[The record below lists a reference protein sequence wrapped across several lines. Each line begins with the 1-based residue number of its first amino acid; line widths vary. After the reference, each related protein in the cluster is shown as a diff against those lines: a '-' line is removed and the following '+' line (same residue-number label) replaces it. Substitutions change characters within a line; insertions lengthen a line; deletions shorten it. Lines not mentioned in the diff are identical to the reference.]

1 VIVLLIVVV
10 VLIVLLIVVVVRMQ
24 IIILVLLVL
33 CIICNSKYIDNKST
47 IRSNKINSNSI
58 RSTTSGSINKNI
70 DSVIALR
77 GGDVIKGKKTKSAL
91 KSMKELL
98 DSVKPAT
105 RCYLLVIVFCTIV
118 HVLGLPAPAL
128 FNIDKSRIYEL
139 WRPITAVSYLG
150 GPSMSMANNLYFLV
164 TYGQRL
170 EGENGTGEHAWF
182 LIVQTLLLTVFGGLL
197 LGFPFHGQA
206 MVAAAVYVSSHI
218 HPMEKMPFQFGFV
231 ITSWQLPFAMMV
243 VDMLAQQNIAAA
255 WPHVLGIFTGHCYHF
270 FTKVWP
276 SLGGK
281 AWLKPPKWIIK
292 KLGDRPS
299 SNIVGVDTRSKLEE
313 QEIKAKKNKF
323 GKKRNLTGK
332 KLSQLK

>member
-1 VIVLLIVVV
+1 
-10 VLIVLLIVVVVRMQ
+10 MQ
-24 IIILVLLVL
+24 IVILLLLLVL
-33 CIICNSKYIDNKST
+33 FISNCRSNISNSISNSIISNSKINNIIS
-47 IRSNKINSNSI
+47 NSNSYSNLNN
-58 RSTTSGSINKNI
+58 RKSINDNNNLILKI
-70 DSVIALR
+70 R

-91 KSMKELL
+91 KSIKEMIA
-98 DSVKPAT
+98 SVKPAT
-105 RCYLLVIVFCTIV
+105 RFYLFIILFCTII

-128 FNIDKSRIYEL
+128 FNIDKSRIIEI
-139 WRPITAVSYLG
+139 WRPITAMAYLG
-150 GPSMSMANNLYFLV
+150 GPSMSMANNLYFLI

-170 EGENGTGEHAWF
+170 ESENGTGEHAWF
-182 LIVQTLLLTVFGGLL
+182 LIVQTILLTIFGGLI

-270 FTKVWP
+270 YTKVWP

-299 SNIVGVDTRSKLEE
+299 SNIVGVDTRSKKEE
-313 QEIKAKKNKF
+313 EEAKFKKGKF
-323 GKKRNLTGK
+323 GKKRNLKSGK

>member
-1 VIVLLIVVV
+1 MQIISSLVFIVLL
-10 VLIVLLIVVVVRMQ
+10 LL
-24 IIILVLLVL
+24 
-33 CIICNSKYIDNKST
+33 CTSNSNSKIIDNKNSV
-47 IRSNKINSNSI
+47 RSNSNSNTISISNKNSINSNNNNVISI
-58 RSTTSGSINKNI
+58 
-70 DSVIALR
+70 R

-91 KSMKELL
+91 KSMKEMIA
-98 DSVKPAT
+98 SVKPAT
-105 RCYLLVIVFCTIV
+105 RSYLFVILFCTIV

-139 WRPITAVSYLG
+139 WRPITAMAYLG
-150 GPSMSMANNLYFLV
+150 GPSMSMANNLYFLI

-182 LIVQTLLLTVFGGLL
+182 LIVQTFLLTVFGGLI

-255 WPHVLGIFTGHCYHF
+255 WPHILGIFTGHCYHF

-292 KLGDRPS
+292 KLGDRPT
-299 SNIVGVDTRSKLEE
+299 SNIVGIDTRSKKEE
-313 QEIKAKKNKF
+313 EEIKIKKGKF

-332 KLSQLK
+332 KLSQLKA